1 MDFVGACTKFVG
13 LVCGWVVNP
22 LKSFEFRRVGN
33 ERTWDEYGDDDDSFI
48 YFTFSECLNPAI

>member
-1 MDFVGACTKFVG
+1 MGVA
-13 LVCGWVVNP
+13 NP

-33 ERTWDEYGDDDDSFI
+33 ERTWDEYGDDDDDSFI